1 MKVLKFGGTSIGSPE
16 RMKSVAQLISGE
28 CKIVV
33 LSAMSG
39 TTNSLTTISELIAK
53 GDKKVAKQEI
63 KQLYVTY
70 LKHIDELYARID
82 SKQKATIFLDDIIKI
97 ITSYTDVEITQNQI
111 NIILAQGELLSTTMM
126 NIYLIEN
133 GVNSVLLSALD
144 FMRTNSDGEPDTK
157 EIKERINT
165 IIDLNKDADIYITQ
179 GFICINSKNEVDN
192 LERGGSDYTASL
204 IGAAINADEIQIWT
218 DIDGLHNNDPRFVEG
233 TTPVRQLHFD
243 EAAELAYFGA
253 KILHPTCIIPAKMN
267 NIPVKLLNTMAP
279 EASGTVISNNL
290 VEGTI
295 KAVAAKDGIT
305 AINIHSGRMLL
316 ATGFLKKIF
325 EIFETYKTSIDMIT
339 TSEVAVSLTIDN
351 NTNLSQITK
360 ALSEF
365 CDIEVDTDMV
375 IICVAGDMQWSNIG
389 FAANIINALKEIPIR
404 MISYGGSNHNLSIL
418 VGKDA
423 KQDALVSLSKNLF
436 N

>member
-39 TTNSLTTISELIAK
+39 TTNSLTVISDLIAN
-53 GDKKVAKQEI
+53 GDKDAAKQEI
-63 KQLYVTY
+63 KQLYAAY
-70 LKHIDELYARID
+70 SKHIEQLYERID
-82 SKQKATIFLDDIIKI
+82 SKSKAKLFLDDISEI
-97 ITSYTDVEITQNQI
+97 ISSYVDQEIGLQQRNM
-111 NIILAQGELLSTTMM
+111 ILAQGELLSTTMM

-144 FMRTNSDGEPDTK
+144 YMSTNSDGEPDTK
-157 EIKERINT
+157 AIKEKLNT
-165 IIDLNKDADIYITQ
+165 IISLNSNADIYITQ
-179 GFICINSKNEVDN
+179 GFICMNSDGNVDN
-192 LERGGSDYTASL
+192 LQRGGSDYTASL
-204 IGAAINADEIQIWT
+204 VGAAIGAEEIQIWT
-218 DIDGLHNNDPRFVEG
+218 DIDGLHNNDPRIVEG
-233 TTPVRQLHFD
+233 TTPVRNLHFD

-267 NIPVKLLNTMAP
+267 NIPVRLLNTMEPNAP
-279 EASGTVISNNL
+279 GTIISNNL
-290 VEGTI
+290 VKGTI

-316 ATGFLKKIF
+316 ATGFLKNIF
-325 EIFETYKTSIDMIT
+325 EIFEMYKTSIDMIT

-351 NTNLSQITK
+351 DSCLPEILE
-360 ALSEF
+360 ALNKF
-365 CDIEVDTDMV
+365 CDVEVDTDMV
-375 IICVAGDMQWSNIG
+375 IICVAGDMHWANVG

-404 MISYGGSNHNLSIL
+404 MISYGGSNSNVSIL
-418 VGKDA
+418 VKNDF
-423 KQDALVSLSKNLF
+423 KQEALVSLSKNLF
-436 N
+436 